1 MYRIAKGYT
10 SRVGQ
15 YVIECRERIRNA
27 IHIQRCVRSS
37 PKKRIKTY
45 DEGRCIS
52 FSKENTRHLSK
63 EIPFSYTLTSETKL
77 NPRSRL

>member
-1 MYRIAKGYT
+1 MPMYRIAKGYT
-10 SRVGQ
+10 RRASQ

-37 PKKRIKTY
+37 PKKRY

-77 NPRSRL
+77 NP